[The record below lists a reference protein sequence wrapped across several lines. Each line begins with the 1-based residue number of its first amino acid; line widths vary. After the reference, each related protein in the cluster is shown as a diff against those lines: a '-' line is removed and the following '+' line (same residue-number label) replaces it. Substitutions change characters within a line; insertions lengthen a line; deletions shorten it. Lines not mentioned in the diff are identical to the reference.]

1 VTCSKCHQCNWGELE
16 ADGDGKPSLVVLASA
31 VVHTTFK
38 LRRCCTDG
46 CDGMLRVDGREHAL
60 KTIQDQLTAQP
71 GI

>member
-46 CDGMLRVDGREHAL
+46 CDEMLCQVGVWLLLAAPPE
-60 KTIQDQLTAQP
+60 
-71 GI
+71 